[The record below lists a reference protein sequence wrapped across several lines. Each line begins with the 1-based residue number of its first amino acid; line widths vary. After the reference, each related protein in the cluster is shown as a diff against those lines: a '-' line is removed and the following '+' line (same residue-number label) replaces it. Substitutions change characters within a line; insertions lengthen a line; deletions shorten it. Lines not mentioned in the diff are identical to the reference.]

1 MRFSFLTALAVCLT
15 FVTNLQAQT
24 VSSNAP
30 VGGVALTPV
39 WVGFHDG
46 SFDSYNGGL
55 SSQVGLERLAED
67 GNNSVLAAD
76 FANNLTY
83 IDNSS
88 GTAVSATVA
97 STQVGTRVQGSIGS
111 AIAPPPIQPG
121 EAESAVFNLATD
133 GSNDLFSYAS
143 MILPSNDYYIANGN
157 PFAHD
162 ISSVLNGGGP
172 ISFAIGLSGQINDA
186 GTEINDFTTAAPP
199 GAALQGLFPNI
210 GLPTGQSGPN
220 TGADQFGVNS
230 NVSDAF
236 GNFLNSEG
244 VDISLQSPFLIL

>member
-15 FVTNLQAQT
+15 FVTNLQAQQQVRVT

-97 STQVGTRVQGSIGS
+97 STHRQLLLLQFSQAKPKVLSSILR
-111 AIAPPPIQPG
+111 P
-121 EAESAVFNLATD
+121 TD
-133 GSNDLFSYAS
+133 QTICFL
-143 MILPSNDYYIANGN
+143 
-157 PFAHD
+157 
-162 ISSVLNGGGP
+162 
-172 ISFAIGLSGQINDA
+172 
-186 GTEINDFTTAAPP
+186 T
-199 GAALQGLFPNI
+199 LQ
-210 GLPTGQSGPN
+210 
-220 TGADQFGVNS
+220 
-230 NVSDAF
+230 
-236 GNFLNSEG
+236 
-244 VDISLQSPFLIL
+244 